1 VVQVGRALGPDD
13 VADATIHVHPL
24 PFGKTAPQPP
34 FPSDPHYDA
43 KGWQIAKARRGTGLV
58 AFWNVTGPAD

>member
-1 VVQVGRALGPDD
+1 
-13 VADATIHVHPL
+13 VHPL

-58 AFWNVTGPAD
+58 VFWNVTGPAD